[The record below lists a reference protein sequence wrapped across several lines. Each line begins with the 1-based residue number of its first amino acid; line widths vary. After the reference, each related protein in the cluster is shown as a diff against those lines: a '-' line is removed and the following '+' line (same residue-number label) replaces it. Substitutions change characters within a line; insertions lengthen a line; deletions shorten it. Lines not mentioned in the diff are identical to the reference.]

1 MTAPIFQS
9 LLTLP
14 APPAPDPTAPSL
26 CKSDLPLVLLPV
38 RLETRFF
45 EQAGGGAELRVRVY
59 HDTIHLDSHESDL
72 LNVEQTA
79 GMANWDAEWRAGNDS
94 VARTASLPTAWSRLA
109 DQFGAERAAFIVRVL
124 TPTNQ
129 SARPASVTAAGTA
142 LSPAIVFPTVP
153 IAPATADSWR
163 AAPKA
168 RLLPDKWTAVA
179 MSGATTIQVTGNA
192 IPRPLNIGPD
202 PQAMMPPTPPIS
214 PDQLAIDPGMKWMV
228 DFTEAEAKGMGLRLT
243 LPAAVVTAGIDRLM
257 VFGVS
262 NSLTGTDGAAQL
274 AGLLDAHHFT
284 DGLDFLR
291 FGTPTNNTDDRRAPQ
306 LVDNPG
312 HARSYSNEVGV
323 DLSTLTPPTN
333 AQRVGTALG
342 IDTNAIPAVLGHVAQ
357 ASDQH
362 ETNMHSMNA
371 ALWQVGWGY
380 FLSNMIGFDG
390 TGLTPQIV
398 DWARDYFVTHVRAG
412 GPFPVLRAGH
422 QPYGVLPVTSLDL
435 WKPRVSDESRDDWMR
450 QLLIK
455 LRDSVWRSRL
465 PADTLR
471 LGRRFSAT
479 TGPNP
484 DADLADVMRTDGV
497 SNGYSA
503 RTVFGGQ
510 YFQHLEAYLNQ
521 NVTGIVANAQAA
533 WSGTLPQKLGFGW
546 RPRVARAVGADL
558 SWPVTAPLIQAG
570 EVSPWKKLEP
580 NYIAD
585 ILAMKTSNL
594 LAPLAPNDPAA
605 PKSLLE
611 ALLRH
616 AHGREVANATA
627 KLAAAS
633 SSLDLG
639 ALLRDAELID
649 LVPDA
654 PAPEPWRRQIT
665 RPASKNDP
673 TTPINTFLDN
683 LTQFNTQEVSS
694 LGDFRS
700 SLAWLQSLDSETLQ
714 YLMQGTLDLSSHRI
728 DAWIT
733 SFATKRLAAMRGT
746 TPAGVYVG
754 GYGWVE
760 NLKPALAN
768 TAVPVTTLPAG
779 ESGPL
784 VVATNDSGF
793 IHAPSATHA
802 AAAAVLRNA
811 HLGPKGQPDGNS
823 PFAIDLSSRRVREAD
838 RLLDGVRTGQP
849 IGALLG
855 YRIERALHD
864 LGLDT
869 AIPALRSIA
878 PLTPAQSADANTP
891 TDALAA
897 NNVVDGL
904 TLAQKWSASQTEITT
919 ALTTAVGAALVGKA
933 QNELNALTDL
943 VDGLTDAL
951 TAEAAYQIARGNTS
965 RAAATLSSIARGEAP
980 PPELEVAR
988 TPRSGTPLTHRVMVL
1003 QTGTTNLSLPV
1014 WPAWNTATVSLAE
1027 PWVNSWSARL
1037 LGDPGKTRCTVERL
1051 DDTTGAVVET
1061 MTFPL
1066 KELLFQ
1072 PIDIVFGVE
1081 ASTKMSIAQPS
1092 GSLSYIEQAVLYQ
1105 ARRRTPGFASDAK
1118 LRLQHARPANL
1129 AAGEITLFDMLE
1141 QARAVRRT
1149 LAGARGVRPEDLS
1162 PTDRTAQGT
1171 VDLTE
1176 FEQRV
1181 IRAENSLNTA
1191 FKGLQTL
1198 MASKTPITAES
1209 IRVAMLKLGPFCG
1222 GAAVPMNSAGED
1234 PATIA
1239 ALTSQANALLRVAG
1253 AMDTAFF
1260 ARRAMP
1266 VETDVNARI
1275 TQLTD
1280 RIAGVFGQ
1288 GFVMMPHITLVS
1300 TAAAEL
1306 TSAFAGSKVALG
1318 GDALAANSWVTRYAR
1333 VRDTIS
1339 RFTSTLRGA
1348 DVLGTGEKLNLS
1360 VAQLPFLSGE
1370 RWVGLPPLAGA
1381 SVVTGKISLVL
1392 QTYTTLNFAQVM
1404 GGLLIDEWTEVV
1416 PNASETTALTFQF
1429 DPPNAM
1435 APQNVLVAVPPVA
1448 GVDWTADTLRRVLV
1462 ETLDLAKIRAVDP
1475 EVLGETGQYLPG
1487 LYLAFN
1493 INNDAMSTD
1502 FAPLTA

>member
-14 APPAPDPTAPSL
+14 APPAPDPTAASI

-45 EQAGGGAELRVRVY
+45 IQAGGTAELRVRVY
-59 HDTIHLDSHESDL
+59 PDTIHLDSHEPDL
-72 LNVEQTA
+72 LAVEQTA
-79 GMANWDAEWRAGNDS
+79 GMAYWDTEWRTGND
-94 VARTASLPTAWSRLA
+94 VTARAGTLPTAWSRLA
-109 DQFGAERAAFIVRVL
+109 DQFGSERAAFIVRVL
-124 TPTNQ
+124 QPTNPE
-129 SARPASVTAAGTA
+129 ARPTAVVAVGTA
-142 LSPAIVFPTVP
+142 LSPAIAFPTVP
-153 IAPATADSWR
+153 IAPATANSWR
-163 AAPKA
+163 TAPKA
-168 RLLPDKWTAVA
+168 RLLPDRWTAVA
-179 MSGATTIQVTGNA
+179 TSGATTIQVTGNPIA
-192 IPRPLNIGPD
+192 RPLNIGPD
-202 PQAMMPPTPPIS
+202 PQATIAPVPA
-214 PDQLAIDPGMKWMV
+214 DQLAIDSGMKWMI
-228 DFTEAEAKGMGLRLT
+228 DFTEAEAKGMGLRIT
-243 LPAAVVTAGIDRLM
+243 LPAAVVSAGVDRLV

-262 NSLTGTDGAAQL
+262 NSLNAADGASQL
-274 AGLLDAHHFT
+274 GSLLDAHHYT
-284 DGLDFLR
+284 DGLDFLH

-306 LVDNPG
+306 LVDEPG
-312 HARSYSNEVGV
+312 HARSYANEVAA
-323 DLSTLTPPTN
+323 DPSTFAAASN
-333 AQRVGTALG
+333 ANRIGAAFGLATS
-342 IDTNAIPAVLGHVAQ
+342 AIAPVLGHVAQ
-357 ASDQH
+357 AGDQH
-362 ETNMHSMNA
+362 ETNMRSMNS

-380 FLSNMIGFDG
+380 YLSNMVGFDG
-390 TGLTPQIV
+390 TGLTPAIV

-435 WKPRVSDESRDDWMR
+435 WKPHVSDETRDDWMR
-450 QLLIK
+450 LKLIT
-455 LRDSVWRSRL
+455 LRDSVWRPRL

-471 LGRRFSAT
+471 LGRRLT
-479 TGPNP
+479 TNGPNP

-497 SNGYSA
+497 SNGYNA

-521 NVTGIVANAQAA
+521 NVTGIVAIAESQWTGAF
-533 WSGTLPQKLGFGW
+533 PKKLGFEW
-546 RPRVARAVGADL
+546 RPRVTRAVGADL
-558 SWPVTAPLIQAG
+558 SWPVTAPLVQAG

-580 NYIAD
+580 NYIGNIMA
-585 ILAMKTSNL
+585 LNTASL
-594 LAPLAPNDPAA
+594 LAPLAPNDANA

-627 KLAAAS
+627 KLAALGS
-633 SSLDLG
+633 GLDLG
-639 ALLRDAELID
+639 AFLRDAELID

-654 PAPEPWRRQIT
+654 PPPEPWRRQIL
-665 RPASKNDP
+665 RPAP
-673 TTPINTFLDN
+673 TPPGTPATPINTFIDGLS
-683 LTQFNTQEVSS
+683 TPASFTTQEVAA

-700 SLAWLQSLDSETLQ
+700 SLAWLQELDSETLQ
-714 YLMQGTLDLSSHRI
+714 YLMQGTLDLSSHRL

-733 SFATKRLAAMRGT
+733 SFATKRLAAMRSTSATG
-746 TPAGVYVG
+746 AYIG

-760 NLKPALAN
+760 NLHPAPL
-768 TAVPVTTLPAG
+768 TSAVAVTTLPAG
-779 ESGPL
+779 ETGPL
-784 VVATNDSGF
+784 IAAANDSGF
-793 IHAPSATHA
+793 IHAPSSTHA

-811 HLGPKGQPDGNS
+811 HLGPKGLPDANS

-838 RLLDGVRTGQP
+838 RLLDGVRSGQP

-855 YRIERALHD
+855 YRIERGLHD

-869 AIPALRSIA
+869 AIPALRSLA
-878 PLTPAQSADANTP
+878 PLAPAQSADANTP
-891 TDALAA
+891 ADAIAA

-904 TLAQKWSASQTEITT
+904 TLAQMWTESPTAITG
-919 ALTTAVGAALVGKA
+919 ALTTAIGATLVGQA

-988 TPRSGTPLTHRVMVL
+988 TPRSGTPLTHRVIVL
-1003 QTGTTNLSLPV
+1003 QTGTTNLSTSA

-1051 DDTTGAVVET
+1051 DDSGAVVET

-1066 KELLFQ
+1066 KELSFQ
-1072 PIDIVFGVE
+1072 PIDVVFGVE
-1081 ASTKMSIAQPS
+1081 ASTNASITQPA
-1092 GSLSYIEQAVLYQ
+1092 GSLSYIEQAVLFR
-1105 ARRRTPGFASDAK
+1105 AKRRTPGFDSSAK
-1118 LRLQHARPANL
+1118 IRLQHARPTNL

-1149 LAGARGVRPEDLS
+1149 LAGSRGARPEDLS

-1176 FEQRV
+1176 LDQRV
-1181 IRAENSLNTA
+1181 SRAENALNTA
-1191 FKGLQTL
+1191 FKALQTL

-1209 IRVAMLKLGPFCG
+1209 IRLAMLKLGPFCG
-1222 GAAVPMNSAGED
+1222 GAAIPLNAAGED
-1234 PATIA
+1234 AASIA
-1239 ALTSQANALLRVAG
+1239 ALTAQANALLRSAG
-1253 AMDTAFF
+1253 AMDAAFI
-1260 ARRAMP
+1260 AKRALP
-1266 VETDVNARI
+1266 VEADVNARI
-1275 TQLTD
+1275 SQLTD

-1288 GFVMMPHITLVS
+1288 GFVLMPHITLIS
-1300 TAAAEL
+1300 TAASEL
-1306 TSAFAGSKVALG
+1306 TSAIAGSKVALG
-1318 GDALAANSWVTRYAR
+1318 GDALAANSWATRYAR
-1333 VRDTIS
+1333 VRDTVA

-1348 DVLGTGEKLNLS
+1348 EVLGTGEKLNLS
-1360 VAQLPFLSGE
+1360 VAQLPFLPSE
-1370 RWVGLPPLAGA
+1370 RWIGLPPLAGTPLA
-1381 SVVTGKISLVL
+1381 TGKISLVL
-1392 QTYTTLNFAQVM
+1392 QTYTTLNFSLVV

-1416 PNASETTALTFQF
+1416 PNARETTAVTFQF

-1448 GVDWTADTLRRVLV
+1448 GVDWTADTLRRVLI

-1475 EVLGETGQYLPG
+1475 EVLGETNQYLPG

-1493 INNDAMSTD
+1493 TNNDAMSTD